1 VLAWVAAIW
10 AKIKLGG
17 ASLSII
23 DDVDHVLETADNAI
37 KGSQN
42 AGRVF
47 KWFGHSTAD
56 KREIDA
62 SIKSWRISLG
72 APVPRITL
80 VYTVTNYMSVKLV
93 PFTACAAFRLADVTV
108 SGLTCANLRVIKS
121 KDNATLVIAHNL
133 TLPEIVALARYA
145 NAKGSR
151 AETMLQLTCY
161 RTRYWIW
168 QKIIPHRTSWESIVG
183 QISGTV
189 SGWLTSPTDSQL
201 TQGPPR
207 SQNKRSRRRPRG

>member
-1 VLAWVAAIW
+1 MLAWVAAIW

-80 VYTVTNYMSVKLV
+80 VYTVTNYMSSLS
-93 PFTACAAFRLADVTV
+93 RL
-108 SGLTCANLRVIKS
+108 
-121 KDNATLVIAHNL
+121 
-133 TLPEIVALARYA
+133 LPAQP
-145 NAKGSR
+145 SD
-151 AETMLQLTCY
+151 
-161 RTRYWIW
+161 
-168 QKIIPHRTSWESIVG
+168 
-183 QISGTV
+183 
-189 SGWLTSPTDSQL
+189 SPT
-201 TQGPPR
+201 
-207 SQNKRSRRRPRG
+207 